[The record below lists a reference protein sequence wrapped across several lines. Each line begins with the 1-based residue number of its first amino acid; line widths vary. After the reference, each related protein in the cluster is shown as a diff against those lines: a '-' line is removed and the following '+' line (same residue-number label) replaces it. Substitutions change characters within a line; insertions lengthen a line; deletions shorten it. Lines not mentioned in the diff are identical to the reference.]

1 MAIAMMLRLYT
12 SRYSTPLL
20 AIMCFFFLG
29 SIRGS
34 SVDILDESHFATSV
48 EDQQHIVL
56 VGTLAE
62 KVSVFR
68 DTSRATVDVEF
79 IKADKDRDFIKRT
92 GKILLSVDGLWPAS
106 IFPGNSII
114 VRAKAEI
121 PAQPAAPGVFDYRQ
135 YLADKKIYL
144 TARVDSPI
152 MVQPVDALSRSWTKS
167 IIYGIERQRTLIS
180 GYLDENLNA
189 RWASL
194 YKALLIGDRS
204 SIEPEVLETLKRS
217 GILHLWAISGMH
229 LGMVT
234 VITYSLLYWVLRRS
248 DWLILK
254 FNVKKAALFL
264 TIPPLIIY
272 SLLAGFQPP
281 AARALIMYSCMVI
294 ALGCDRLH
302 SPLTTLSGAALT
314 ILLIDP
320 RAIESPSFQLSFS
333 AVASIV
339 MISPKLLSLVP
350 CPRINGLN
358 LAYKARNLLL
368 SIVVITVTATLGT
381 LPLLLFHFN
390 RLSLVTLPSNLLVQ
404 PLICFFSLPL
414 GIVSLPFILFNQSVA
429 ALLLDTGARVL
440 EVAHDIA
447 KLLSN
452 PEYSQ
457 LWVASPPLLL
467 ILIYYL
473 LLFSVP
479 YLKFS
484 SLRSTLI
491 LICSTLVTFQL
502 LFPFDTPIRFRQQ
515 NERVTILDVGHG
527 SANLIELKEG
537 RVVLIDGG
545 SRSAPGYDCGAR
557 IIAPYLWHNRISKV
571 HDIVITHEDA
581 DHFNGIPTV
590 IKRFKPERLWLPHL
604 EQSKQGFTRL
614 IGLAREYDLDIIVP
628 APGVIIEESGGQ
640 ISVIGPAS
648 SDILSS
654 EDDRGLVLRLEFGE
668 ISVLFPGDISKKREI
683 ELIRDGAHL
692 ASTILL
698 SPHHGS
704 ATSSSLAML
713 SAVSPELLVFSSG
726 DSQIGRFPAN
736 ETLDNAEK
744 LGIRTIN
751 TSEEGTIVIALDD
764 DNHDNGG
771 YQLITQQQYK
781 RRYWERG

>member
-1 MAIAMMLRLYT
+1 MVVFMVMRLFT
-12 SRYSTPLL
+12 PRYSTPLPVIL
-20 AIMCFFFLG
+20 CFFFLG

-34 SVDILDESHFATSV
+34 NVDVLDESHLAISV
-48 EDQQHIVL
+48 KDQQHIVL

-62 KVSVFR
+62 KVSVNR

-79 IKADKDRDFIKRT
+79 IKAGKDRDFRKRT

-106 IFPGNSII
+106 IVPGNSII

-152 MVQPVDALSRSWTKS
+152 LIQPVDALSRSWRKS
-167 IIYGIERQRTLIS
+167 IIYEVERQRTLIS

-189 RWASL
+189 RSASL

-254 FNVKKAALFL
+254 FNVRKLALFL
-264 TIPPLIIY
+264 TLPPLIIY
-272 SLLAGFQPP
+272 SLLAGLQPP
-281 AARALIMYSCMVI
+281 AARALVMTSCMVI
-294 ALGCDRLH
+294 ALGFDRLH
-302 SPLTTLSGAALT
+302 SPITTLSGAALI
-314 ILLIDP
+314 ILMIDP

-339 MISPKLLSLVP
+339 MISPKLLTLF
-350 CPRINGLN
+350 PRSTSNGINP
-358 LAYKARNLLL
+358 ASRARYLLL
-368 SIVVITVTATLGT
+368 SVTVITVTATLGT

-390 RLSLVTLPSNLLVQ
+390 RLSLVTLPSNLLIQ
-404 PLICFFSLPL
+404 PLICLFSLPL

-429 ALLLDTGARVL
+429 ALLLTAGAMVL

-447 KLLSN
+447 KLLSTS
-452 PEYSQ
+452 ESSQ
-457 LWVASPPLLL
+457 LWAVSPHLWL
-467 ILIYYL
+467 ILMYYL
-473 LLFSVP
+473 LLFSVSN
-479 YLKFS
+479 LNCS
-484 SLRSTLI
+484 SLRSI
-491 LICSTLVTFQL
+491 LTIICFTLVTIQL
-502 LFPFDTPIRFRQQ
+502 LFPFDNPIWIRTQ
-515 NERVTILDVGHG
+515 NARVTFLNVGHG

-545 SRSAPGYDCGAR
+545 ARSTPGYDCGSR
-557 IIAPYLWHNRISKV
+557 VIAPYLWHNRISKV
-571 HDIVITHEDA
+571 DDIVITHQDA
-581 DHFNGIPTV
+581 DHYNGIPTV
-590 IKRFKPERLWLPHL
+590 IKRFKPERLWLPNF
-604 EQSKQGFTRL
+604 EQDKQGFTRL
-614 IGLAREYDLDIIVP
+614 IELARRYGLDIVVP
-628 APGVIIEESGGQ
+628 APGVIIEESGDQ
-640 ISVIGPAS
+640 LSVLNPVG
-648 SDILSS
+648 SDILGT
-654 EDDRGLVLRLEFGE
+654 EDDRGLVLRLECGD
-668 ISVLFPGDISKKREI
+668 ISLLFPGDITKKREI
-683 ELIRDGAHL
+683 ELIRNGAHL

-704 ATSSSLAML
+704 ATSNSLEML
-713 SAVSPELLVFSSG
+713 SAVSPDLMVFSSG
-726 DSQIGRFPAN
+726 DSRAGRFPAD

-751 TSEEGTIVIALDD
+751 TAEEGTIVITLNDD
-764 DNHDNGG
+764 GNS
-771 YQLITQQQYK
+771 YRLITQQPFK